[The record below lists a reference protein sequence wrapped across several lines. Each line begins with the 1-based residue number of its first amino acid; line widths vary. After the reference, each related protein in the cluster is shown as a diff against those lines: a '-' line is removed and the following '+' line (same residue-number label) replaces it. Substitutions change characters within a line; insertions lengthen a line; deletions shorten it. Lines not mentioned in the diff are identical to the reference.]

1 MQKVA
6 SSNLVSCTTY
16 SENLVFALSHTLG
29 MGMDVSCPH
38 CKGTGDMGLFS
49 SSRCRVCL
57 GIGHIALNTLPEV
70 MLYEWMEGFMDE
82 DTDDMWLEDQ
92 LKRLMDTRKKQRD

>member
-1 MQKVA
+1 
-6 SSNLVSCTTY
+6 
-16 SENLVFALSHTLG
+16 
-29 MGMDVSCPH
+29 
-38 CKGTGDMGLFS
+38 
-49 SSRCRVCL
+49 
-57 GIGHIALNTLPEV
+57 